1 MLLHN
6 GFYGHRSVLSAYA
19 GQTVSDQ
26 PIFGSVVHGWFPVPE
41 KDYIPVSRW
50 NERVPLFVW
59 NQRHLDWMRQH
70 SVKNVHLLGSPFAY
84 LIGNYER
91 KPGDGHGTIVLPDHS
106 SGTEWA
112 AIDFH
117 RFQVLVEEMSSPPW
131 TIVAYYQDYQRLVSS
146 GIHREDGWRLAS
158 FGHRHD
164 PAFLLRLVDCFARHR
179 SIIASTL
186 GSGFLY
192 GMAMGLD
199 PILLPPD
206 EKDFLSIELRDPV
219 LVDFV
224 RGLQEGSIDSEYS
237 TSFARDELGFGARRS
252 PEELTELLGWK
263 GIRRPVASAL
273 GRVAFWR
280 SGSKAI
286 AWDMRYPYPGPIDES
301 APLASQ

>member
-19 GQTVSDQ
+19 GQTNSDQ
-26 PIFGSVVHGWFPVPE
+26 AIFGSVNHGWFPVPE
-41 KDYIPVSRW
+41 EDYIRVCRW

-59 NQRHLDWMRQH
+59 NQRHLDWLRQH

-84 LIGNYER
+84 LL
-91 KPGDGHGTIVLPDHS
+91 GDCEKKVGVGEGTLVLPGHS
-106 SGTEWA
+106 SGDEGVE
-112 AIDFH
+112 IDFN
-117 RFQVLVEEMSSPPW
+117 RFRRRVEESSSPPW
-131 TIVAYYQDYQRLVSS
+131 TIVAYYQDYEGLINS

-164 PAFLLRLVDCFARHR
+164 PAFLSRLVDCFARHR
-179 SIIASTL
+179 SIVATTL
-186 GSGFLY
+186 TSGFLY
-192 GMAMGLD
+192 GMAMGLA

-206 EKDFLSIELRDPV
+206 DLHLLSVELQDQV

-224 RGLQEGSIDSEYS
+224 QGLVEGTIDIESS

-273 GRVAFWR
+273 GRLAFWW

-301 APLASQ
+301 RSA